1 MMTPQQPSTL
11 TPHHSAAMAALY
23 QACFPEAW
31 SAAFFSQTLQEAGPR
46 YGQGYG
52 IVQDQCLLG
61 FILGHVI
68 QGEGEIL
75 TLCVDQQY
83 RSQGIGTSLL
93 QTFLTASKCH
103 QCFLEVKHDNQP
115 AQHLYKRLGFHPIA
129 IRKGYY
135 ALSAYE
141 RQDALVMQWTKA
153 IPVATLAGS

>member
-1 MMTPQQPSTL
+1 
-11 TPHHSAAMAALY
+11 MAALY
-23 QACFPEAW
+23 QACFPETW
-31 SAAFFSQTLQEAGPR
+31 SAAFFSQTLQETGPGDGQG

-52 IVQDQCLLG
+52 VLQGQRLLG

-103 QCFLEVKHDNQP
+103 QCFLEVKHNNQL
-115 AQHLYKRLGFHPIA
+115 AQHLYKRLGFQPIA

-135 ALSAYE
+135 ALSANQ
-141 RQDALVMQWTKA
+141 RQDALLMQWAKA
-153 IPVATLAGS
+153 TPVVTLGGS